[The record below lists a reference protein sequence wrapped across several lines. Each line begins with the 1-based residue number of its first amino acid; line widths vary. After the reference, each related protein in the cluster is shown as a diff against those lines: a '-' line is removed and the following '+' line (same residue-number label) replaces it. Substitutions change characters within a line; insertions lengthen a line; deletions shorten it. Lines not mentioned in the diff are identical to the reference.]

1 MPYTCAP
8 RPVRNPS
15 TATAQPPPR
24 SRPNRHRARAR
35 VLSEHV
41 DCHGIHPPTRDAAR
55 ACRAVRARLQLL
67 EAASEIFVERGY
79 HSARA
84 WTDRDPRRRSANLF
98 STSTSPKLDLY
109 LAVVDSHA
117 EKLVSDVNAA
127 LLTTTDNKQRVR
139 AAVKAFFDFIDEDNS
154 GYRLIFS
161 SDAIDPAVIRR
172 IESATEGCV
181 DAVYGLVMH
190 DSGFDP
196 HRSRMLAAGLVGA
209 SQVNARYWLEAKR
222 PVDKQT
228 AIDTTVALLWGGLS
242 HVPLQGSAVGSTRRE
257 IGGRICP
264 VTERGDR
271 LLAGNQE
278 GSGQRPEPPDSCSVR
293 NRSRPYRTSAAPTST

>member
-1 MPYTCAP
+1 M
-8 RPVRNPS
+8 S
-15 TATAQPPPR
+15 TATNSPAGAGRSTRLPR
-24 SRPNRHRARAR
+24 SAR
-35 VLSEHV
+35 
-41 DCHGIHPPTRDAAR
+41 
-55 ACRAVRARLQLL
+55 RLQLL

-79 HSARA
+79 HSAGMDEIA
-84 WTDRDPRRRSANLF
+84 IHAGVSKPVLYQYFPS
-98 STSTSPKLDLY
+98 KLDLY

-161 SDAIDPAVIRR
+161 SDAMDPAVIRR
-172 IESATEGCV
+172 IENATEGCV

-242 HVPLQGSAVGSTRRE
+242 HVPLQGSQGSAVES
-257 IGGRICP
+257 
-264 VTERGDR
+264 
-271 LLAGNQE
+271 
-278 GSGQRPEPPDSCSVR
+278 DS
-293 NRSRPYRTSAAPTST
+293 A